1 MRAELKFVECSIQ
14 ETRKNSNL
22 YKLLND
28 FQNAGIACARV
39 ELPSDYTYTNLTG
52 NINRSAKC
60 FGLHH
65 IKAVTRDKKI
75 YLINDIYAKKLN
87 S

>member
-1 MRAELKFVECSIQ
+1 MRAELKFVECSIE
-14 ETRKNSNL
+14 ETRKSNNL

-39 ELPSDYTYTNLTG
+39 EMSKGVKYTNLTG
-52 NINRSAKC
+52 NINKSAKR

-65 IKAVTRDKKI
+65 INAVTRNKQT